1 MKLLQESLD
10 LSKPEDL
17 QLKVFVDCIIYF
29 ANRGMENLREMRPG
43 DFVLHEEKGHEFFSS
58 RDMGT
63 KNHQADGQESQGG
76 QMHEIPGVRR
86 PVKNFK
92 KYLAK

>member
-17 QLKVFVDCIIYF
+17 QLKVFVDCMIYF

-43 DFVLHEEKGHEFFSS
+43 DFVLHEEKGH
-58 RDMGT
+58 
-63 KNHQADGQESQGG
+63 
-76 QMHEIPGVRR
+76 
-86 PVKNFK
+86 
-92 KYLAK
+92 